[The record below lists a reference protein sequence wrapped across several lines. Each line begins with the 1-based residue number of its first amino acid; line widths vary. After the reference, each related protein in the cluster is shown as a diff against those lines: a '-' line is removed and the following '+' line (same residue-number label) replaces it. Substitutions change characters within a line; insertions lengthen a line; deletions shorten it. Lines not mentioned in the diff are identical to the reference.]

1 MDNLRIISNQFL
13 RGFEKIP
20 GINLLQVAQIN
31 NKNILMFPKVGT
43 RTIRD
48 TILKTNKLKMNNQA
62 WRHIRYVSRNNF
74 RTKYNNEN
82 TFIPLRHPLDR
93 LFSCWKQKISSQR
106 DNGIFYFF
114 NYYPLLKKDMS
125 FIDFL
130 RAIKRIHI
138 KYHEKHFIPLGHFIG
153 ELEEMN
159 YSFFSISDLN
169 KTLSGFSGSE
179 IKKKSNTT
187 KSRTI
192 SRKEKEYYFLNL
204 SNFYKLDEDLHATY
218 AKKL

>member
-1 MDNLRIISNQFL
+1 
-13 RGFEKIP
+13 
-20 GINLLQVAQIN
+20 
-31 NKNILMFPKVGT
+31 
-43 RTIRD
+43 
-48 TILKTNKLKMNNQA
+48 
-62 WRHIRYVSRNNF
+62 
-74 RTKYNNEN
+74 
-82 TFIPLRHPLDR
+82 
-93 LFSCWKQKISSQR
+93 
-106 DNGIFYFF
+106 
-114 NYYPLLKKDMS
+114 
-125 FIDFL
+125 
-130 RAIKRIHI
+130 
-138 KYHEKHFIPLGHFIG
+138 
-153 ELEEMN
+153 MN